1 MSVDHKEIEHRLR
14 NDHELQEMLALVATL
29 HLPDWWIC
37 AGVLR
42 SKIWNVERQ
51 ATSDID
57 IVYFDPTDLSEA
69 TEKRHEEQLRKSLD
83 LPWSVKN
90 QTRRHLVNGLPPYQ
104 SAKDAI
110 SQFPETVTAIGVT
123 RRPDFELYLPYG
135 ADDFMDRIIRPTPP
149 FQVGTARHSIFQRR
163 VIEKGWQDD
172 PGLQICK

>member
-1 MSVDHKEIEHRLR
+1 MDQSDIERRLR
-14 NDHELQEMLALVATL
+14 EDLELQQMLDIVERLD
-29 HLPDWWIC
+29 LPDWWIC

-42 SKIWNVERQ
+42 SKIWNIERQ

-69 TEKRHEEQLRKSLD
+69 TEKRHEEQLRKLLN

-90 QTRRHLVNGLPPYQ
+90 QTRMHLVNGLPPYQ
-104 SAKDAI
+104 SVTDAI
-110 SQFPETVTAIGVT
+110 SRFPETVTAIGVT

-135 ADDFMDRIIRPTPP
+135 ASDFTHRIIRPTPP
-149 FQVGTARHSIFQRR
+149 FQIGTARHSIFQRL

>member
-1 MSVDHKEIEHRLR
+1 MNQSDIEQRLR
-14 NDHELQEMLALVATL
+14 EDAEVQLMLDIVERLD
-29 HLPDWWIC
+29 LPDWWIC

-69 TEKRHEEQLRKSLD
+69 TEKRHEEQLRKLLD

-90 QTRRHLVNGLPPYQ
+90 QTRMHLVNGLPPYQ
-104 SAKDAI
+104 SATDAI

-123 RRPDFELYLPYG
+123 RRSDFELYLPYG
-135 ADDFMDRIIRPTPP
+135 ADDFTDRIIRPTPS
-149 FQVGTARHSIFQRR
+149 FQTGTERHSIFQRR

-172 PGLQICK
+172 PGLHICT